1 MNNLENKIIDL
12 DTLGL
17 KISMNAFK
25 KYLGVNENRRF
36 GYSMKED
43 QKKHVTE
50 IIKVDADWVDV
61 KNKCRN
67 TVNKEYSDKLATTD
81 FKKKVLISEHS
92 PIRIVKI
99 EWRWKSI
106 KSWIATHFAR
116 HWLGWDKWISTQ
128 REDRTGVDRDKAPQD
143 APVNYDGSSNA
154 QACINVG
161 RYRLCVGCA
170 HEQTRYCMEDLKDS
184 IHPYE
189 PELSDVMVPN
199 CIYRGGCPE
208 FHECGYFRKFIKWC
222 KENDK
227 DVDFFN
233 IQNRYDAYNEFYKTG
248 IGR

>member
-1 MNNLENKIIDL
+1 MKKLGDVLELIPDYMNVNVVDKLHVEIARYDGKDSIPESMNEYEVYYKNKNSKPVYLIDYDKLENQIIEASSNGLNYTIYYGMVSNDDL
-12 DTLGL
+12 VKLH
-17 KISMNAFK
+17 
-25 KYLGVNENRRF
+25 NELH
-36 GYSMKED
+36 YD
-43 QKKHVTE
+43 
-50 IIKVDADWVDV
+50 
-61 KNKCRN
+61 
-67 TVNKEYSDKLATTD
+67 
-81 FKKKVLISEHS
+81 
-92 PIRIVKI
+92 
-99 EWRWKSI
+99 
-106 KSWIATHFAR
+106 
-116 HWLGWDKWISTQ
+116 WDKWISTQ